1 MTATIRKGFGNYRMI
16 RIAMMTHSFRLM
28 ALGLVGLAATACTAP
43 MANTEEH
50 AVVVDRIY
58 PITVEPQVATLA
70 INVDDGMQS
79 IARGEDERIR
89 AFVERWKDRGQGQ
102 LNAATPTGGQNQAAA
117 WSAMEKV
124 KKVLSGAGVPRT
136 SVQFTS
142 YRAAEGDEQAPI
154 TLSFVT
160 YAAVAPECGTDWSEN
175 LGYTPRNLPWP
186 EFGCSTQHNFAAVI
200 SDPRDLVEPRASEST
215 DAARRS
221 TVLEKYRKGE
231 TTGAASSN
239 GADSGAVSKVGAN

>member
-1 MTATIRKGFGNYRMI
+1 
-16 RIAMMTHSFRLM
+16 MMTHSFRLM
-28 ALGLVGLAATACTAP
+28 ALGLVGLAATACTVP
-43 MANTEEH
+43 MANNEEH
-50 AVVVDRIY
+50 AIAIDQVY

-70 INVDDGMQS
+70 IDVDDGMQS
-79 IARGEDERIR
+79 IARGEGERIR
-89 AFVERWKDRGQGQ
+89 AFVERWKERGQGQ
-102 LNAATPTGGQNQAAA
+102 LNAATPTGAANQAVA
-117 WSAMEKV
+117 WSAMEQV
-124 KKVLSGAGVPRT
+124 KKVLSKAGVARS

-142 YRAAEGDEQAPI
+142 YRAAEGDARAPI

-160 YAAVAPECGTDWSEN
+160 YAASAPECGTDWTEN

-186 EFGCSTQHNFAAVI
+186 EFGCSTQHNMAAIV
-200 SDPRDLVEPRASEST
+200 SDPRDLIEPRASDPT

-231 TTGAASSN
+231 ATGAASTN